1 MLFGCICD
9 PFGTFTGRGLEE
21 ESNNETKFSDSDGS
35 NNGSNNNS
43 KDNMSTVGE
52 STVVNVVVSS
62 ANMGSGSGSGTG
74 LGSSLSMMMEAQPKD
89 KKSVPSVNASGHGL
103 DLNGMPEV
111 TRGESGGGGV
121 HEAINGSGVGDGA
134 GVGMISTGSSSSG
147 SADGG
152 STGSMM
158 MTAFTHHVSVMLGGE
173 GGGNNSNN
181 NNKEKNDSTAVL
193 DPTLRS
199 SHDSRYPPLP
209 SFSPFPSF
217 FPSPFSFPLYVFDFI
232 SVCAPHHSS

>member
-1 MLFGCICD
+1 MSMLFGCICD

-35 NNGSNNNS
+35 NNGSNNGS

-52 STVVNVVVSS
+52 STVVNVVVSN
-62 ANMGSGSGSGTG
+62 ANMGSGSGSGAG
-74 LGSSLSMMMEAQPKD
+74 LGSTLSMMMEAQPKD

-103 DLNGMPEV
+103 DLNGTPEV

-121 HEAINGSGVGDGA
+121 HEAINGSGVG
-134 GVGMISTGSSSSG
+134 MISTGSSSSGASG

-158 MTAFTHHVSVMLGGE
+158 MTAFTHHVSVMLGG
-173 GGGNNSNN
+173 GGGNNNN
-181 NNKEKNDSTAVL
+181 NNNNKNDSTAVL

-199 SHDSRYPPLP
+199 SHDSRYPSSLSLLLFPLSIFL
-209 SFSPFPSF
+209 SFSC
-217 FPSPFSFPLYVFDFI
+217 V
-232 SVCAPHHSS
+232 